1 MHIDE
6 APETPTW
13 LTSLPEGEE
22 VKYVDYTGPRK
33 YLTALYTTVRVSVGE
48 HDALNDTEMI
58 FVLLTMFMGG
68 VVMSYSIT
76 VLGEIIKQMSRND
89 TLFEEKM
96 SVLDRIYDKYKIPL
110 DLYTKLRRSIRYNAA
125 KEK

>member
-1 MHIDE
+1 
-6 APETPTW
+6 
-13 LTSLPEGEE
+13 
-22 VKYVDYTGPRK
+22 
-33 YLTALYTTVRVSVGE
+33 
-48 HDALNDTEMI
+48 MI